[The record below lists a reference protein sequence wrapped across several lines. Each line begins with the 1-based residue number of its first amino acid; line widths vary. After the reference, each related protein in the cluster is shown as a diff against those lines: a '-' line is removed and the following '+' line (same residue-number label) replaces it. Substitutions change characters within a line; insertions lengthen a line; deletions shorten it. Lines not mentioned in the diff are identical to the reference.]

1 MTCFLSSA
9 GTHQQGTAAGGR
21 GASSGSIRCQRC
33 REVCKGEVVRVQDT
47 HFHVKCF
54 TCTGKAGVQGIVGK
68 HERGCTVLS
77 WGMGGCCVKV
87 PQGWGGSGLSCPV
100 FLFWGENKMNGSLLT
115 SFCSSFTCSLFLSLI
130 LSPSP
135 SISLFLY
142 SSMLV
147 THTHTQTHTLV
158 NVQKHTH
165 TLEHTI
171 MVPLHT
177 HTHANKQTHSL
188 SPYTSTHLKT
198 HWLREPTEYCASV
211 GGIVEDQRSCAGG
224 L

>member
-1 MTCFLSSA
+1 MCLCNWKWLTDNLTTWEISAQVLRCLLHYVERKMLNVARTQTFLNGPSLNIVCNNYMHLMTCFLSSA

-100 FLFWGENKMNGSLLT
+100 FLFWGENKMNGS
-115 SFCSSFTCSLFLSLI
+115 
-130 LSPSP
+130 
-135 SISLFLY
+135 
-142 SSMLV
+142 
-147 THTHTQTHTLV
+147 Q
-158 NVQKHTH
+158 
-165 TLEHTI
+165 
-171 MVPLHT
+171 
-177 HTHANKQTHSL
+177 
-188 SPYTSTHLKT
+188 
-198 HWLREPTEYCASV
+198 
-211 GGIVEDQRSCAGG
+211 
-224 L
+224 